1 MASSDKTLVVVTGPT
16 AVGKTALCLEIARRF
31 GTPVINADSRQIYRD
46 LRIGTARPTE
56 AEMRQVRHYFV
67 ATHGLSDYYSASM
80 YEHEVLGLLETL
92 FTSTAMA
99 LMAGGSMMYIDAV
112 CNGIDDIPTVDD
124 KTRETLKRRL
134 KEEGLE
140 PLVEE
145 LRRLDPE
152 HYEIVDRRNPRRV
165 VHALEICHMTGQTY
179 TSFRKAEKKQ
189 RPFRIVKVGLN
200 RQRDELYD
208 RINQRVD
215 DMMRDGLLQE
225 ASSVYAYRGLNAL
238 NTVGYKE
245 LFAYLEGRFSLEEA
259 VERIKGNTRRY
270 ARKQLTWLRRDPTIR
285 WFHPDN
291 KKEIIDYI
299 LSEVK

>member
-1 MASSDKTLVVVTGPT
+1 M
-16 AVGKTALCLEIARRF
+16 GKTALCLEIARRF

>member
-1 MASSDKTLVVVTGPT
+1 VASSDKTLVVVTGPT

>member
-1 MASSDKTLVVVTGPT
+1 M
-16 AVGKTALCLEIARRF
+16 GKTALCLEIARRF

-225 ASSVYAYRGLNAL
+225 ASSVYASRGLNAL

>member
-225 ASSVYAYRGLNAL
+225 ASSVYASRGLNAL